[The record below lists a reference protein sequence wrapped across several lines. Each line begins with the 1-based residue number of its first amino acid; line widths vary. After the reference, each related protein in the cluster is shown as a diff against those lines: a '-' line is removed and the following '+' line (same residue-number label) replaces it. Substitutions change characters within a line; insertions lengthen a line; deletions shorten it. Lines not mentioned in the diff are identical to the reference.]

1 MATQVQSTTE
11 ALRGDLTS
19 LGSKGTDAIQKW
31 EDKLEGADWR
41 GAKTIHEDLGRLRR
55 HLESGDLDG
64 QKIGELLTKL
74 GEATKRAAD
83 HAEGNS
89 GAGLK
94 DLAAA
99 LQEAGAGLSK

>member
-1 MATQVQSTTE
+1 MATQVQSTID
-11 ALRGDLTS
+11 ALRGDLTA
-19 LGSKGTDAIQKW
+19 LGGKGTDAIKKW
-31 EDKLEGADWR
+31 EDKLESADWR
-41 GAKTIHEDLGRLRR
+41 GAKTIHEDLGKLRR
-55 HLESGDLDG
+55 HLEGDDLDP

-74 GEATKRAAD
+74 GEATERAAE

-99 LQEAGAGLSK
+99 LQEAGAGLGK